1 MSRINE
7 EDFKMAYF
15 TCDNCNFTF
24 LAQDTPET
32 CPDCGKSKA
41 KRIINNGS
49 YSAESIVPAIRP
61 ASDAELVWFR
71 RVQAELATDAVWAS
85 A

>member
-1 MSRINE
+1 
-7 EDFKMAYF
+7 MAYF
-15 TCDNCNFTF
+15 TCNNCNYTF
-24 LAQDTPET
+24 FMQEAPEA
-32 CPDCGKSKA
+32 CPDCGKVKA

-49 YSAESIVPAIRP
+49 YAVESTVPAIRP

-71 RVQAELATDAVWAS
+71 RVQAELAADTVWAS